1 MSEDY
6 LWDRT
11 GEADAE
17 LLRLE
22 QTLGALR
29 YRPAPLALPP
39 RASGPTAILPRRS
52 FLRPALALAASL
64 VFLCGLGWFLT
75 RTIGR
80 QRESD
85 ATVKSNDANR
95 NVHQPISSPPKDLI
109 VTNDAPKR
117 APAATIIQSRRSVAA
132 RRPRPHALP
141 PERKAPP
148 APDAESFA
156 SALSASERERGAA
169 AKEKLMLALR
179 IASLELRDV
188 RRKIYAD
195 SSSADSKNR

>member
-22 QTLGALR
+22 QKLGALR

-39 RASGPTAILPRRS
+39 HASGPTAILPRRS

-80 QRESD
+80 QRES
-85 ATVKSNDANR
+85 AARVKSSDANR
-95 NVHQPISSPPKDLI
+95 NVPQPDSTPSKDMI
-109 VTNDAPKR
+109 VTNDTSGRP
-117 APAATIIQSRRSVAA
+117 PAATIIPAPRSVAA
-132 RRPRPHALP
+132 RRPRPRALP

-148 APDAESFA
+148 APDEESFA

-195 SSSADSKNR
+195 SSSADLKNK